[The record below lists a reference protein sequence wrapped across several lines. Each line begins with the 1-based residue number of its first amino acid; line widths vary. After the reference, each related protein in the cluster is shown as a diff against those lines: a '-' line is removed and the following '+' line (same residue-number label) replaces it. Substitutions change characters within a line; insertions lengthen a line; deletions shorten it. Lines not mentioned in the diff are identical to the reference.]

1 LECDNEQEDAIVRK
15 TVLRVKSKG
24 SVIGSGCTC
33 MSSITK
39 SLEKYPMEKVWGR
52 VATAG
57 RGGRKK
63 ERVCINLRTLIVP
76 HNWVMAEVAL
86 GKVCT

>member
-15 TVLRVKSKG
+15 TVFRVKSKS

-52 VATAG
+52 VG
-57 RGGRKK
+57 VGGKRKGF
-63 ERVCINLRTLIVP
+63 
-76 HNWVMAEVAL
+76 A
-86 GKVCT
+86 